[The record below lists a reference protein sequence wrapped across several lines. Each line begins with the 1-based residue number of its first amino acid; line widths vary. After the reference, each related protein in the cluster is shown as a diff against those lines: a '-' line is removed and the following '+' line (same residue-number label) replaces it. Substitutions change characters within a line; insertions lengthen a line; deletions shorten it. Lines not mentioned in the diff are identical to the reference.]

1 MSQSFHW
8 PALLLSAQME
18 EDVGP
23 VILINKFNI
32 KPEDV
37 DQLLKAWTADAKY
50 FKQLSPQSLFL
61 YSCCQPLYLLLKF
74 NYVPD

>member
-8 PALLLSAQME
+8 PALVLSAQME

-23 VILINKFNI
+23 VILINKFNVV

-37 DQLLKAWTADAKY
+37 DQLLKAWTTEAKY
-50 FKQLSPQSLFL
+50 F
-61 YSCCQPLYLLLKF
+61 
-74 NYVPD
+74 